1 MNEFGYSPL
10 HITKIMMA
18 AIYIYIISTY
28 RVSYMDECVS
38 TTYKVNFFYVQG
50 STSNSSGGS
59 GMTKSD
65 PLALK
70 DALTKSKSWSES
82 SQT

>member
-18 AIYIYIISTY
+18 AIYIYNKYIQSVLY
-28 RVSYMDECVS
+28 GRVC
-38 TTYKVNFFYVQG
+38 TTYKVKFFYVQG

>member
-28 RVSYMDECVS
+28 RVSYMDECVLLIKS
-38 TTYKVNFFYVQG
+38 NFF
-50 STSNSSGGS
+50 
-59 GMTKSD
+59 MFKD
-65 PLALK
+65 PLPIL
-70 DALTKSKSWSES
+70 LEV
-82 SQT
+82 QE